1 MMTDNGHTNYPSA
14 STSTPYPTWLALGL
28 NTGLRTA
35 SGLQPKNVRM
45 CIHNC
50 VPECLVSLLGVTI

>member
-1 MMTDNGHTNYPSA
+1 MTENGHTTCPSA
-14 STSTPYPTWLALGL
+14 SMSTPYPTWLALGL

-35 SGLQPKNVRM
+35 NGLQPKDVRM

-50 VPECLVSLLGVTI
+50 VPKCLMSLLGVTV